1 MATSEPRHLQAFA
14 VLRIDKG
21 SSFTD
26 SGLTFER
33 DGKSIPAAGPGG
45 VTVKEVLMTAEA
57 AQNEVVRLNALN
69 GDKDCVYY
77 WQSTHLFING
87 GSHGDAKAK

>member
-1 MATSEPRHLQAFA
+1 MTTSERRHVQAFV

-21 SSFTD
+21 SPFAD

-33 DGKSIPAAGPGG
+33 DGKSVPAAGPGG
-45 VTVKEVLMTAEA
+45 VTVKEVLMTAEE
-57 AQNEVVRLNALN
+57 AQSEVLRLNALN

-77 WQSTHLFING
+77 WQSTHLFIDG
-87 GSHGDAKAK
+87 GSHGGPKAK